1 MTTPLSLI
9 ARNGRMSGLRAALDI
24 GGAKLL
30 FYTNLPP
37 AKPDDVTAETLIGTL
52 ALAAPCG
59 VLGQSG
65 VAPAP
70 LFATLTLTTPRV
82 VAASATGVVGWVRL
96 VNGAGDGFLDLL
108 VGLAGS
114 GAPAIVNVLQ
124 VFQNG
129 ELQLVSCVLSE

>member
-9 ARNGRMSGLRAALDI
+9 ARKGRMLGLRDALDI

-30 FYTNLPP
+30 FYPNLPP
-37 AKPDDVTAETLIGTL
+37 AKPDTVTAETLLGTL
-52 ALAAPCG
+52 VLAAPCG

-65 VAPAP
+65 VAPDP
-70 LFATLTLTTPRV
+70 IFATLTITTPRV
-82 VAASATGVVGWVRL
+82 VSASATGVVGWVRL
-96 VNGAGDGFLDLL
+96 VNGAGDGFMDMLA
-108 VGLAGS
+108 GLAGS
-114 GAPAIVNVLQ
+114 GAPVIVNVLQ